1 MATENP
7 SESRLTVKMNFRI
20 TREEEPQLN
29 LTPLIDVVFL
39 LLIFFM
45 VSTTFDKQS
54 ELSIDLPA
62 ADGTPV
68 KASKIFKLEIAIDG
82 QGHYFVNQRRLKDD
96 TLKTLKRAIR
106 ITKAEHK
113 KIQVIISSD
122 KNTPY
127 QAFIT
132 AMDAAK
138 QLGLEQVNLATKHSK
153 D

>member
-1 MATENP
+1 M
-7 SESRLTVKMNFRI
+7 KFKI
-20 TREEEPQLN
+20 TLDEEPQLN

-45 VSTTFDKQS
+45 VSTTFDKQAQ
-54 ELSIDLPA
+54 LSIDLPK
-62 ADGTPV
+62 ADGKPV
-68 KASKIFKLEIAIDG
+68 KVEKTFKIEIAIDG
-82 QGHYFVNQRRLKDD
+82 QGHYFVNQRRLKEDG
-96 TLKTLKRAIR
+96 LKTLKRAIE

-113 KIQVIISSD
+113 NPRVIISSD

-138 QLGLEQVNLATKHSK
+138 QLGLEHINLATKNSSK
-153 D
+153 

>member
-1 MATENP
+1 
-7 SESRLTVKMNFRI
+7 MNFRI
-20 TREEEPQLN
+20 TKEEEPQLN

-62 ADGTPV
+62 ADGTAV
-68 KASKIFKLEIAIDG
+68 KASKIFKVEIAIDS

-96 TLKTLKRAIR
+96 SLKTLKRAIE
-106 ITKAEHK
+106 ITKADHK

-138 QLGLEQVNLATKHSK
+138 QLGLGQVNLATKHSK

>member
-1 MATENP
+1 
-7 SESRLTVKMNFRI
+7 MNFRI

-54 ELSIDLPA
+54 ELSIDLPQ
-62 ADGTPV
+62 ADGQPV
-68 KASKIFKLEIAIDG
+68 KANKTFKIEIAIDG
-82 QGHYFVNQRRLKDD
+82 QGHYFVNQRRLKEDN
-96 TLKTLKRAIR
+96 LKTLKRAIQ
-106 ITKAEHK
+106 ITKADHK
-113 KIQVIISSD
+113 KIQMVISSD

-138 QLGLEQVNLATKHSK
+138 QLGLDRVNLATKNSK

>member
-1 MATENP
+1 
-7 SESRLTVKMNFRI
+7 MNFKI
-20 TREEEPQLN
+20 TKDEEPQLN

-54 ELSIDLPA
+54 ELSIDLPE
-62 ADGTPV
+62 ADGKPV
-68 KASKIFKLEIAIDG
+68 KAKKTFKIEIAIDG

-96 TLKTLKRAIR
+96 GLKTLKRAIE
-106 ITKAEHK
+106 ITKADHK
-113 KIQVIISSD
+113 NPQVIISSD

-127 QAFIT
+127 QSFIT

-138 QLGLEQVNLATKHSK
+138 QLGLDHVNLATKNSSQ
-153 D
+153 

>member
-1 MATENP
+1 
-7 SESRLTVKMNFRI
+7 MNFRI
-20 TREEEPQLN
+20 TQEEEPQLN

-45 VSTTFDKQS
+45 VSTTFDKQA
-54 ELSIDLPA
+54 ELSIDLPE
-62 ADGTPV
+62 ADGQPV
-68 KASKIFKLEIAIDG
+68 KIEKTFKLEISIDG
-82 QGHYFVNQRRLKDD
+82 QGHYFVNQRRLKEDS
-96 TLKTLKRAIR
+96 LKTLKQAIVVTRA
-106 ITKAEHK
+106 KHK

-138 QLGLEQVNLATKHSK
+138 QLGLEHINLATKQAK
-153 D
+153 TQ

>member
-1 MATENP
+1 
-7 SESRLTVKMNFRI
+7 MNFKI
-20 TREEEPQLN
+20 TKDEEPQLN

-45 VSTTFDKQS
+45 VSTTFDKQA
-54 ELSIDLPA
+54 ELSIDLPE
-62 ADGTPV
+62 ADGKPV
-68 KASKIFKLEIAIDG
+68 IAQKNFKIEIAIDG

-96 TLKTLKRAIR
+96 SLKTLKRAIE
-106 ITKAEHK
+106 ITKADRK
-113 KIQVIISSD
+113 APQVIISSD

-138 QLGLEQVNLATKHSK
+138 QLGLERVNLATKNTSK
-153 D
+153 